1 MSRLRD
7 AALFVCLGLVWGGGF
22 PATEVGLTAVSPLAL
37 AALRYYVGA
46 AVLLAALTVVRG
58 RGVLPTG
65 AGDRE
70 AVLVGGVFL
79 MGGNGLLFL
88 GQQFTTGGVASILF
102 GLIPVLTAAG
112 GTALLDDGAPDAVE
126 LAGVALGIAGVALVA
141 NPGSAGAEPRGVALV
156 VGAVV
161 AVSAGNV
168 LVERADAES
177 DGIVVA
183 AWSMALGALV
193 LHAGARVAGE
203 TLSLAGATPVA
214 LGSLAFLALAGSAFA
229 YAVYF
234 TLLGRVGAFRVSLV
248 SYLVPVV
255 ATVVGVVA
263 LAEPFGPGA
272 LVGFLL
278 VVGGFV
284 LVQRDPIRRA
294 IAARRPLSR

>member
-7 AALFVCLGLVWGGGF
+7 AVLFVCLGLVWGGSF
-22 PATEVGLTAVSPLAL
+22 PAVEVGLTAVSPLAL
-37 AALRYYVGA
+37 ASLRYYVAAALLIPALAVLRGRDVLPTRAGDRA
-46 AVLLAALTVVRG
+46 AVL
-58 RGVLPTG
+58 
-65 AGDRE
+65 AG
-70 AVLVGGVFL
+70 GGL
-79 MGGNGLLFL
+79 LIAGNGLLFL
-88 GQQFTTGGVASILF
+88 GQQFTTGGVAAILF
-102 GLIPVLTAAG
+102 GLVPVLTAAG
-112 GTALLDDGAPDAVE
+112 GAALLDDGTPSAVE
-126 LAGVALGIAGVALVA
+126 FAGVGLAIAGVALVA

-183 AWSMALGALV
+183 AWSMALGAVV

-203 TLSLAGATPVA
+203 TLSLAGATPAA

-294 IAARRPLSR
+294 IAARRPPSR